1 MKSLFTPTSV
11 NQQHDSKM
19 CPTNGGSSQV
29 GFLHETLS
37 NAVKKAVSNGL
48 SGLFALFVCDV
59 FCLVVWFFK
68 LFKNLTFFSL
78 LILTI
83 KRTIQKVSWNKTGP
97 ELKRLGKRFP

>member
-1 MKSLFTPTSV
+1 MGFFQVRSLVLKSLFTPTSV

-19 CPTNGGSSQV
+19 CPTNGGSSLV

-59 FCLVVWFFK
+59 FCLVVWGF
-68 LFKNLTFFSL
+68 
-78 LILTI
+78 
-83 KRTIQKVSWNKTGP
+83 
-97 ELKRLGKRFP
+97 